1 MVKNQNTDN
10 TKCWQGYEATVLME
24 MQNGI
29 AILEDNLAVS
39 YKYKHTLNK
48 QFGNH
53 APWYILKGFKTYVYT
68 KTCTQMFIAA
78 SSVIVN
84 TWK

>member
-10 TKCWQGYEATVLME
+10 TKCGHRYEATLLKE

-39 YKYKHTLNK
+39 YKSKHTLNI

-53 APWYILKGFKTYVYT
+53 APWYILKGFKTYV
-68 KTCTQMFIAA
+68 
-78 SSVIVN
+78 
-84 TWK
+84 